1 MDMIETITQFI
12 STLGFPIAVVCYL
25 FYYQSKVLDTF
36 RDSITT
42 NTKVLQELVNEIQHH
57 YHNSDDDKA
66 A

>member
-57 YHNSDDDKA
+57 YHPDDKA

>member
-1 MDMIETITQFI
+1 MIETITKFI

-57 YHNSDDDKA
+57 YHSDDDKA

>member
-1 MDMIETITQFI
+1 MDMLETITQFI

>member
-1 MDMIETITQFI
+1 MDMIETITKFI

-57 YHNSDDDKA
+57 YPPDDKVA
-66 A
+66 

>member
-25 FYYQSKVLDTF
+25 FYYQTKVLDTF
-36 RDSITT
+36 RESISA
-42 NTKVLQELVNEIQHH
+42 NTKVLQELVIEIQHH
-57 YHNSDDDKA
+57 YHSDDDKA

>member
-1 MDMIETITQFI
+1 MDMLETITQFI

-36 RDSITT
+36 RESITT

>member
-1 MDMIETITQFI
+1 MDFIETITQFI